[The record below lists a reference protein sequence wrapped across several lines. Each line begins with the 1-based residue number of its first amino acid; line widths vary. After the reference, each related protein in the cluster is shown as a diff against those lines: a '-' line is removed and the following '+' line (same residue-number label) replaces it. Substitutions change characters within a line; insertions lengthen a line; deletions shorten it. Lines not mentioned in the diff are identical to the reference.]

1 MSSVDLA
8 VHQNEFLADGATEV
22 HAIVTVT
29 AQGFAQTSTGARS
42 IVIMG
47 DRSGSMD
54 EPLDPNDRH
63 SQRKITAARH
73 ALDAAI
79 DQISDGTLFAVIAGN
94 DQAVM
99 LFPPTPNLVVAS
111 PASRHSAKE
120 AVKFL
125 SAGGGTSMSTW
136 LWLAKHVFETQPAA
150 VRLGILVTDG
160 KNESESRGQLDAV
173 LRECAP
179 TFQCDCRGVGVNWV
193 VEELRHVAGQM
204 RGEVDMIRTAA
215 GMEADFRNVVERAM
229 GKHVGGV
236 TLRVW
241 TPKAAQT
248 LYVKQVAPAISDLT
262 GAGVAATERVRD
274 YPLGAWGDEERDY
287 HVCVRVPAGTLGDE
301 MLAARV
307 SVLVDGQSV
316 GEGLVR
322 AVWTDDAVLSSRIA
336 PAVAHYT
343 GQADLADA
351 VQAGLAARAAG
362 DTRTATVKL
371 GEAVRLATES
381 GNTGTVRLL
390 EKVVDVDDPKTG
402 TVRLKAAVD
411 KGDEMELDTRSTKTV
426 RVVKGA

>member
-1 MSSVDLA
+1 MSNVELA

-22 HAIVTVT
+22 HAIVTV
-29 AQGFAQTSTGARS
+29 GARGFS
-42 IVIMG
+42 STAAGPRAVVIMG

-63 SQRKITAARH
+63 SQRKITATRH
-73 ALDAAI
+73 ALEVAI

-94 DQAVM
+94 DKAAM
-99 LFPPTPNLVVAS
+99 LFPPTPALVGAS
-111 PASRHSAKE
+111 PATRHAAKE

-125 SAGGGTSMSTW
+125 SAAGGTAMSTW
-136 LWLAKHVFETQPAA
+136 LWLAKFVFESQPTA
-150 VRLGILVTDG
+150 VRLGVLVTDG

-179 TFQCDCRGVGVNWV
+179 VFQCDCRGVGVNWV
-193 VEELRHVAGQM
+193 VDELRHIAGQM

-215 GMEADFRNVVERAM
+215 GMETDFRQVVERAM
-229 GKHVGGV
+229 GKHVAGV

-241 TPKAAQT
+241 TPKAAST
-248 LYVKQVAPAISDLT
+248 MYVKQVAPAIDDLT
-262 GAGVAATERVRD
+262 SSGIAATDRLRD

-287 HVCVRVPAGTLGDE
+287 HVCIRVPAGTVGDE

-343 GQADLADA
+343 GQAELADA

-390 EKVVDVDDPKTG
+390 QKVVDVDDPVTG

-426 RVVKGA
+426 RVVKGS